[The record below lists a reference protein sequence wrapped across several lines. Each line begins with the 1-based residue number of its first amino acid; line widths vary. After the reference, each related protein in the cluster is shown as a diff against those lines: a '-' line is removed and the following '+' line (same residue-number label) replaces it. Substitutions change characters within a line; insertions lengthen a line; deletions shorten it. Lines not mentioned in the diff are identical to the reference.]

1 MLFHFEKLFHLKL
14 YIYRTIMLLW
24 TIPSLIKTAI
34 LFSFKELLLH
44 QQKLA
49 FEAVYSMGTQMSV
62 Y

>member
-1 MLFHFEKLFHLKL
+1 
-14 YIYRTIMLLW
+14 MLLW
-24 TIPSLIKTAI
+24 TIPSLIKTI